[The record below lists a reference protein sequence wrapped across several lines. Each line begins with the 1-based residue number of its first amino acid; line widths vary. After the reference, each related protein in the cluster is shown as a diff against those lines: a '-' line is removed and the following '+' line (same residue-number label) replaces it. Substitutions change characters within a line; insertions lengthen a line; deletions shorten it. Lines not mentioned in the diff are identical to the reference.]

1 MTINIFKNDLSKKKM
16 DGLSIVNMNEAHVSI
31 HDLFAQ
37 NSQEKPSLRNQMSR
51 LGHQVIM
58 PIIDA
63 TT

>member
-1 MTINIFKNDLSKKKM
+1 M